1 MTDNVTWTKGDHSL
15 KFGFD
20 GWKQISPQSFT
31 QRARGDYEWSY
42 LSDYLFDYN
51 PDYLAQRSL
60 GNPKYYGDR
69 IFTAST

>member
-1 MTDNVTWTKGDHSL
+1 M

-20 GWKQISPQSFT
+20 GWRQVSPQSFT

-51 PDYLAQRSL
+51 PD
-60 GNPKYYGDR
+60 
-69 IFTAST
+69 